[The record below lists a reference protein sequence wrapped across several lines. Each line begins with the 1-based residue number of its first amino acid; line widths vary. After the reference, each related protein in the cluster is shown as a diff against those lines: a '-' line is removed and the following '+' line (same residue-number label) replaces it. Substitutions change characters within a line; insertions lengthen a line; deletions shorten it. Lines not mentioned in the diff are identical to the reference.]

1 MAKRLDRRE
10 VVSFEEALRNYLYE
24 LEALRRVLVR
34 RAILTDQEVL
44 DEIRVVRR
52 ELESRRTQ

>member
-10 VVSFEEALRNYLYE
+10 VVSLEEALRNCLYE
-24 LEALRRVLVR
+24 PEALRRVLVR

-52 ELESRRTQ
+52 ELEAGRT